1 MTFNS
6 AVNATVCNDL
16 MNFNFPRS
24 KVTVLL
30 LVSPLAIAFLI
41 TPYLKWKRE
50 GGTSVEQLAEKS
62 SLPKNRHSVRLSVV
76 VPAYNETERLPAM
89 MNEAIAYLNDR
100 RNQEPKFSWEIIV
113 VDDHS
118 SDSTFDL
125 ATSFNTEATPVYA
138 IRLKRNAG
146 KGGAVR
152 MGVLNSVGDT
162 VLMAD
167 ADGATKFSDI
177 ENLER
182 EYDPT
187 TGVEVVFGSRHKLE
201 TSAAVQ
207 KRHPLRNL
215 LMYGF
220 HMAVVLI
227 IGTHIKDTQCGFKLF
242 SNRAGKLLFRS
253 LHLQRWAF
261 DTEIVLLCR
270 LLNFKVAEIDVT
282 WTEIEGS
289 KLNPALAAIQMLRDM
304 ILLRL
309 LYTLNV
315 WTPIIG

>member
-1 MTFNS
+1 MQWYAWNTHLIYKQTLKLT
-6 AVNATVCNDL
+6 A
-16 MNFNFPRS
+16 
-24 KVTVLL
+24 LL
-30 LVSPLAIAFLI
+30 LISPLVIVFFVV
-41 TPYLKWKRE
+41 PYLKWRKE
-50 GGTSVEQLAEKS
+50 GTLPVSQLVEKS
-62 SLPKNRHSVRLSVV
+62 SLPKTRTPVRLSVV

-100 RNQEPKFSWEIIV
+100 RNQEPKFNWEIVV

-138 IRLKRNAG
+138 IRLKKNAG

-152 MGVLNSVGDT
+152 MGVLNSVGEQ

-167 ADGATKFSDI
+167 ADGATKFSDL
-177 ENLER
+177 ENLEKS
-182 EYDPT
+182 YDPS

-201 TSAAVQ
+201 DSEAVQ

-220 HMAVVLI
+220 HLAVVLI

-242 SNRAGKLLFRS
+242 SRQAGKLLFQS

-270 LLNFKVAEIDVT
+270 ILRFSVAEVDVT

-289 KLNPALAAIQMLRDM
+289 KLNPAIAAIQMLRDM
-304 ILLRL
+304 VLLRL
-309 LYTLNV
+309 LYFLNV
-315 WTPIIG
+315 WRPVLSS